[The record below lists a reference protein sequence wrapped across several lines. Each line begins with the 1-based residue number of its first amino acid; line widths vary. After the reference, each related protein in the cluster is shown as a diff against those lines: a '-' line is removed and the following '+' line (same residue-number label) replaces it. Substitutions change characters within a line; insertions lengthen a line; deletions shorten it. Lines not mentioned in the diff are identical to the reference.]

1 MRNKRWYTLLQD
13 KYIRVIKMRRINRI
27 IFGAALVILGL
38 LFALKAC
45 NVITFDILFKGWWTL
60 FIIVPCTVG
69 LITDRDKTGSIIGLV
84 VGIVLLLCARGI
96 LVWSMMW
103 KLVIPVI
110 AVIIGVRI
118 MFSEFFRKRTLSGF
132 SEKSDESRK
141 APSDKSI
148 KTSFSSENINY
159 DNRVFD
165 GVELNS
171 SFGSIKCDISNAIIN
186 GDCTINA
193 NVSFGGIEI
202 LVPKDV
208 NIVITSDSA
217 FGGVTDERPV
227 KSTGHPFTVYINART
242 SFGGIEIK

>member
-1 MRNKRWYTLLQD
+1 MRKT
-13 KYIRVIKMRRINRI
+13 NRI
-27 IFGAALVILGL
+27 IFGAALVILGI

-60 FIIVPCTVG
+60 FIIIPCGVG

-84 VGIVLLLCARGI
+84 IGVVLLLCARGI

-103 KLVIPVI
+103 KLVLPVI

-118 MFSEFFRKRTLSGF
+118 IFSEFFRKRTFTDF
-132 SEKSDESRK
+132 SDKSNESQP
-141 APSDKSI
+141 APSDRSI

-159 DNRVFD
+159 DNQVFD

-193 NVSFGGIEI
+193 NASFGGIEI
-202 LVPKDV
+202 LVPSNV

-227 KSTGHPFTVYINART
+227 KSTDNPFTIYINARS

>member
-96 LVWSMMW
+96 LVWSMM
-103 KLVIPVI
+103 
-110 AVIIGVRI
+110 
-118 MFSEFFRKRTLSGF
+118 
-132 SEKSDESRK
+132 
-141 APSDKSI
+141 
-148 KTSFSSENINY
+148 
-159 DNRVFD
+159 
-165 GVELNS
+165 
-171 SFGSIKCDISNAIIN
+171 
-186 GDCTINA
+186 
-193 NVSFGGIEI
+193 
-202 LVPKDV
+202 
-208 NIVITSDSA
+208 
-217 FGGVTDERPV
+217 
-227 KSTGHPFTVYINART
+227 
-242 SFGGIEIK
+242 